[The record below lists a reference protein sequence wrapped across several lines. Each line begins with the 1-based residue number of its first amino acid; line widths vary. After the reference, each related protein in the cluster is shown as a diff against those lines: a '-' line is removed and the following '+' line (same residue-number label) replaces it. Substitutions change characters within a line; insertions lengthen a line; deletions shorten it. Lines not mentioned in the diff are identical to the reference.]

1 MKRPKSHQIAELA
14 ESAISDALEPW
25 VVEPIRKDYGKDLR
39 VEVFCQSSNSE
50 EAESTGVEFYIQIK
64 STNTTRLRDI
74 SIFPIRVEHLEYWDS
89 SALPVLLVRFHAPT
103 RRLYSRWTVTIP
115 IKHGQETQRIE
126 IKPTPWDATI
136 KDQLYEDL
144 LFLRDLKQGLL
155 DFPLMITVRDR
166 GLFKQLKH
174 FWQCEQL
181 LDVTNL
187 SSSWP
192 SLVTYEDNTIVD
204 FGITSIWLKSYSS
217 NVCRDIT
224 TAIAVI
230 LIRHNYS
237 GLGARLL
244 ESSLNWSA
252 LSSNM
257 AFAFNGN
264 ADISSNLPMI
274 CTQLTL
280 CGRNDIIAQILYG
293 ILASSVCDA
302 NEIAEIVAE
311 YLFIAC
317 CDNDIDILDDLI
329 NRQLDLA
336 LPAWLCVTL
345 AECYLKLRDADRA
358 AHALE
363 SALDQD
369 AQLAHNPRFLRIA
382 GLVAGVQNQVEKA
395 IAELERATRLG
406 DPLASRYVP
415 LMLVDHGRYQD
426 ALENLNQL
434 ADLTD
439 TEEGDRLL
447 LRLVL
452 EHIIEITEITDQIR
466 HTEQAMR
473 ISSRLCDSSLSP
485 SQCETILQ
493 EAYKS
498 DAAWGSVWF
507 NRGVVLQRQGEN
519 SFMDYLS
526 AAVLCPNDLTAWIHT
541 MIFSIQMVE
550 FTDGAEPA
558 VEWLKLVISAA
569 KRTNGKDLLEEL
581 VALPS
586 ISYEGDMR
594 DMPYDETVLIGDH
607 KETIKKLCSYFSDMP
622 SGSGLLEIWRPNMG
636 ARIG

>member
-39 VEVFCQSSNSE
+39 VEVFNQSSNSE
-50 EAESTGVEFYIQIK
+50 EAKSTGAEFYIQIK
-64 STNTTRLRDI
+64 STNTNRSRDL

-89 SALPVLLVRFHAPT
+89 SALPVLLVRFHAPSRT
-103 RRLYSRWTVTIP
+103 LYSKWTVTIP
-115 IKHGQETQRIE
+115 IKHGQETQRIQ
-126 IKPTPWDATI
+126 INPIPWDDTI
-136 KDQLYEDL
+136 KDQLYKEL
-144 LFLRDLKQGLL
+144 LFLSDLKQGSLG
-155 DFPLMITVRDR
+155 FPLVIKVGDR
-166 GLFKQLKH
+166 ALFKQLKR

-187 SSSWP
+187 SSLWP
-192 SLVTYEDNTIVD
+192 SLATFEDNIIID
-204 FGITSIWLKSYSS
+204 FGITSIWLKSDSL
-217 NVCRDIT
+217 NICRDIT

-237 GLGARLL
+237 GPGARLL

-274 CTQLTL
+274 CNRLTL

-302 NEIAEIVAE
+302 NEMAEIVAD

-317 CDNDIDILDDLI
+317 CDDDIGILDDLV
-329 NRQLDLA
+329 NRQLNLA
-336 LPAWLCVTL
+336 LPAWPCVTL

-358 AHALE
+358 AHVLD
-363 SALDQD
+363 SALDMD
-369 AQLAHNPRFLRIA
+369 TQLAHNPRFLRVA
-382 GLVAGVQNQVEKA
+382 GLVAGVQNQIEKA
-395 IAELERATRLG
+395 ITKLERASELG

-415 LMLVDHGRYQD
+415 LMLIDHGRYQH
-426 ALENLNQL
+426 ALEYLNQIT
-434 ADLTD
+434 DLTD

-447 LRLVL
+447 LKSVL
-452 EHIIEITEITDQIR
+452 EHLIEVTNITNQIR
-466 HTEQAMR
+466 CTEQAMQ
-473 ISSRLCDSSLSP
+473 INSQLCDSSLSP

-493 EAYKS
+493 EAYRS

-507 NRGVVLQRQGEN
+507 NRGAVQQRQGKN

-526 AAVLCPNDLTAWIHT
+526 AAVLCPNDVTAWIHT

-550 FTDGAEPA
+550 RMDSAEPA
-558 VEWLKLVISAA
+558 VGYLKLVISAA
-569 KRTNGKDLLEEL
+569 KRTNGKDILEEL

-586 ISYEGDMR
+586 ISYDRDMR
-594 DMPYDETVLIGDH
+594 ELPYSETVLIGDH
-607 KETIKKLCSYFSDMP
+607 KEIIKKLYSYFGDMP
-622 SGSGLLEIWRPNMG
+622 SGGGLLEMWRPNMG
-636 ARIG
+636 ARTS